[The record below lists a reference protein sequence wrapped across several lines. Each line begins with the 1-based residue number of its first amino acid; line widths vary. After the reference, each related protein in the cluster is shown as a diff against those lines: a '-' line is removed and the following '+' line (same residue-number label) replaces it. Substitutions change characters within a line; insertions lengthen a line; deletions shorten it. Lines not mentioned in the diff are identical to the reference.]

1 MLVCVCGRYAAA
13 KNMTAI
19 MSEFDVAAAGVEELA
34 PDYNVAP
41 TKQVYVVR
49 DHSDDDGVHRQL
61 LTARWGFVPTWA
73 KDPSIGA
80 RMINARLETAAEKP
94 AYRQAFAKRR
104 CLVPADGYY
113 EWYTPREPDA
123 PRGGSGK
130 PVKQPFYIHRT
141 DGASLAMAG
150 LLSWWRPAGDAEW
163 QLTMAVLTTDANAEL
178 ARIHDRMPVLVAR
191 EHWQRWLD
199 PTRDVHD
206 VVDDLLPPVEPQEL
220 TAYPVS
226 TAVNNVRNNGAQL
239 LEPLSPV

>member
-1 MLVCVCGRYAAA
+1 MLVRVCGRYAAA
-13 KNMTAI
+13 KDMAAI
-19 MSEFDVAAAGVEELA
+19 MSEFDVDTADVEALT

-49 DHSDDDGVHRQL
+49 DNVDDGVHRHL

-113 EWYTPREPDA
+113 EWYTPSESAA
-123 PRGGSGK
+123 PRGRSGK

-150 LLSWWRPAGDAEW
+150 LLSWWRPADDAEW
-163 QLTMAVLTTDANAEL
+163 QLTMAVLTTDATPEL
-178 ARIHDRMPVLVAR
+178 ARIHDRMPVLVPR
-191 EHWQRWLD
+191 QHWQHWLD
-199 PTRDVHD
+199 PSREVHD
-206 VVDDLLPPVEPQEL
+206 VVDDLLPPVGPQEL

-226 TAVNNVRNNGAQL
+226 TSVNNVRNNGAQL
-239 LEPLSPV
+239 LEPLSPA